1 MESRAGAARA
11 RWNVAVGAACAL
23 LTTGLAPGL
32 RAQTEGEV
40 PAEIPPAQVLRLL
53 EARLL
58 DAARVRF
65 EYEITSEGALT
76 AQLDGEVVLDDGR
89 RLELQA
95 SGPFGDSPAH
105 VSLRSDGENLRG
117 GPRARPFDITTPP
130 ALREAVV
137 VGLIRMGLLHNLARL
152 IASAP
157 PDHANGG
164 VMAWVTVSEVERGAP
179 REVDGVWAVPLT
191 FHITVDDVP
200 SATATLWLAEETG
213 LPVRRTQT
221 VRFGDDEM
229 RVVETYREF
238 EVVPPEPPE
247 PAP

>member
-11 RWNVAVGAACAL
+11 RWILVGAICGLVA
-23 LTTGLAPGL
+23 TGPAPGL
-32 RAQTEGEV
+32 RAETEAS
-40 PAEIPPAQVLRLL
+40 AEIPPAQVLRLL

-58 DAARVRF
+58 DATRVRF
-65 EYEITSEGALT
+65 DYEITSEGALT
-76 AQLDGEVVLDDGR
+76 AQLEGEVVLRDGR
-89 RLELQA
+89 RMELEA

-117 GPRARPFDITTPP
+117 GPKARPFDITTPP
-130 ALREAVV
+130 ALREAMVI
-137 VGLIRMGLLHNLARL
+137 GLTRMGLLHNLARL

-164 VMAWVTVSEVERGAP
+164 VMAWVTVSEVERGTP
-179 REVDGVWAVPLT
+179 REVDGVPAVPLT
-191 FHITVDDVP
+191 FQITVDDVP
-200 SATATLWLAEETG
+200 TASATLWLAEETG

-229 RVVETYREF
+229 RVVESYTEF